1 GARTIDVYGVDG
13 SYDIAK
19 ETITLTGTTP
29 AITTT
34 AFLRIFRIKVLTA
47 GSDHVNSGT
56 IIATASV
63 SNTTQAQVEI
73 EQGQTLMALY
83 TVPAGQTA
91 YMHRFY
97 YSINKKTAISAN
109 IRLFVKP
116 FGGAWNLKSLLGAG
130 STGDNSDD
138 RDFKIPMPI
147 AEKTDIR
154 MTAIANVTGGDIS
167 AGYDMVLVEN

>member
-1 GARTIDVYGVDG
+1 MTGGQPQRVQQHCRELLQDARHRHRHDG
-13 SYDIAK
+13 TARGDTGIA
-19 ETITLTGTTP
+19 ERGSL
-29 AITTT
+29 
-34 AFLRIFRIKVLTA
+34 A
-47 GSDHVNSGT
+47 GWLGIDHVNSGT

-109 IRLFVKP
+109 LRLFVKP

-167 AGYDMVLVEN
+167 AGYDIVLVEN